1 MAVEDEAPA
10 CERCGADVR
19 EDDTDLI
26 PSVPARGGEGLV
38 GSAIGGYLIEQE
50 IARGGMGVVY
60 RARDEALER
69 RVALKVIAPAVA
81 ADRSFRQRFRHES
94 RLAAQVEHP
103 AVVPVYRAGQDR
115 GHLFI
120 AMRFVEGT
128 DLATVL
134 RERGPLPPLEAVALM
149 RQVAGALDAAHAR
162 GLVHRDVKPA
172 NVLLSR
178 DAKRAFLTDFGIT
191 LDLNQRPRP
200 TGIRTWEGTLAYA
213 APEQVRGG
221 VLDPRTDVYALG
233 GVLYHC
239 ITGQLPYPAADARGV
254 ISAHLFDPPPRPST
268 IDAQLPRAL
277 DRVVAR
283 AMSKDPA
290 DRFSSAGELADAAA
304 VALRGEHEWQA
315 LPVPASRLI
324 GREPDVRQIRSLLE
338 ADGVRLITLT
348 GPGGAG
354 KTHLALAAARHAS
367 GLFEAGARAALLA
380 GVAEAELVLPTVATA
395 LGVRAEPG
403 RPLLHSIALELDG
416 SSVLLVL
423 DNLEHLLDAAPLVG
437 DLLAQAPSLKVLAT
451 SRAPLR
457 LAGEREYAVPPLP
470 EAAAVELF
478 IDRARA
484 VQGEF
489 PADAQT
495 VAVVGEITAH
505 LDRLPLAI
513 ELAAARTRVLPPAAL
528 LERLDRRF
536 ELLVGGRRDQ
546 PERQRTLRATI
557 TWSYDLLSQEAR
569 TLLTRLAV
577 FAGGFSLDLA
587 TAVAGGDP
595 DDVVDELAVLLE
607 NSLARAVGSIADEP
621 RYLLLESVRAFG
633 LERLEAL
640 GESLTVRDRHAEVMV
655 DFMERA
661 ARGLAA
667 GHQVDWLDRL
677 DAELDNLRA
686 AVAWIQATGSG
697 MLALRMAAASRWYG
711 LVHGRWNE
719 LRGWAEHALT
729 YGPMDMPALYTQA
742 LVAAINLAQW
752 DGDGE
757 RAEVLGRE
765 LLAFAERHADS
776 HGRAHALNCLGI
788 AATGHGD
795 YARASTLLEEALP
808 LCRDVDDQRLLSAVL
823 NNLGDAALQAGDF
836 VAARTHFEE
845 SAELARRLGRD
856 DIVTMAETNL
866 AASLLEIGNIGRGR
880 DVLVGALRRAD
891 ALSYPDALYAGLATL
906 PALALAEDATETAAR
921 LSGAVE
927 AAFETANQ
935 RFDTFEGRRHA
946 ELLAVL
952 QARLPQSRFD
962 ALRAEGRAMTVS
974 DILTATLR

>member
-1 MAVEDEAPA
+1 MHFRILGTLAVADDAGAPVPLA
-10 CERCGADVR
+10 SGRARALTIRLLLARGQVVPVDDLIDDLWDGRPPASAQASLWNTVTRVRRALSLAEPDRTESRLGTHRSGYRLELDPAELDAWVFERELERGRKRLADGDLDDAARVLRGALDLWRGPALADVR
-19 EDDTDLI
+19 YAEFAAHHA
-26 PSVPARGGEGLV
+26 ARLDELRLE
-38 GSAIGGYLIEQE
+38 ALEE
-50 IARGGMGVVY
+50 CFEADIARGRHDDVL
-60 RARDEALER
+60 ADLEALTLEQ
-69 RVALKVIAPAVA
+69 P
-81 ADRSFRQRFRHES
+81 
-94 RLAAQVEHP
+94 
-103 AVVPVYRAGQDR
+103 
-115 GHLFI
+115 
-120 AMRFVEGT
+120 
-128 DLATVL
+128 L
-134 RERGPLPPLEAVALM
+134 RERLWEQLM
-149 RQVAGALDAAHAR
+149 LARYRCGRQADALDAFQTAR
-162 GLVHRDVKPA
+162 RRLVDELGIEPGSRLRTLHRAMLQQDP
-172 NVLLSR
+172 
-178 DAKRAFLTDFGIT
+178 
-191 LDLNQRPRP
+191 
-200 TGIRTWEGTLAYA
+200 
-213 APEQVRGG
+213 
-221 VLDPRTDVYALG
+221 VLDGAGNSPN
-233 GVLYHC
+233 
-239 ITGQLPYPAADARGV
+239 
-254 ISAHLFDPPPRPST
+254 
-268 IDAQLPRAL
+268 
-277 DRVVAR
+277 RVVAR
-283 AMSKDPA
+283 AMSEDPA

-324 GREPDVRQIRSLLE
+324 GREPDIRQIRSLLE

-403 RPLLHSIALELDG
+403 RPLLQSIALELDG

-495 VAVVGEITAH
+495 VAVIGEITAH

-640 GESLTVRDRHAEVMV
+640 GEGLTVRDRHAEVMV
-655 DFMERA
+655 DVMERA

-697 MLALRMAAASRWYG
+697 VLALRMAAASRWYG
-711 LVHGRWNE
+711 LVHGRWSE

-765 LLAFAERHADS
+765 LLAFAERHADP

-795 YARASTLLEEALP
+795 YARASTLMEEALP

-823 NNLGDAALQAGDF
+823 NNLGDAALQAGEF
-836 VAARTHFEE
+836 VAARARFEE

-856 DIVTMAETNL
+856 DVVTMAETNL
-866 AASLLEIGNIGRGR
+866 AASLLEIGDIGRGR
-880 DVLVGALRRAD
+880 DVLIGALRRAD

-906 PALALAEDATETAAR
+906 PALALAEDDTETAAR